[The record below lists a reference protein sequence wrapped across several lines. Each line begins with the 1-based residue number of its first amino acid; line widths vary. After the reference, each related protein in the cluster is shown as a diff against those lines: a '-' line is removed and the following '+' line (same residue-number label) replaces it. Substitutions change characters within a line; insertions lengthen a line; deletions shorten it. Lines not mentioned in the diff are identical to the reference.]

1 MKIQLQLLFL
11 VWTSL
16 AMAQHVRKEER
27 RGFLN
32 GTISTELLTDMQNGN
47 VIQTSAR
54 LRGVNNFTNEGLQR
68 KTNIFF
74 KHESDFRFSPA
85 SYRNQNVS
93 GLINLRSINKT
104 VTLALDSVAPL
115 TNQTDFF
122 DRFMHVEGQ
131 MTAVYQTPLHTS
143 FTRYNGRT
151 DLAENWKSQV
161 LIMATLPFYLN
172 PWKNCVINITPEY
185 SGGNGLGDGTGI
197 SSYPNALYAFPQ
209 AKPYI
214 LRAQIQQL
222 FDLKTFADG
231 SKNTLEVRAGRFIL
245 QEMFNCNQWAYDPK
259 KDFLNFNHTMMSA
272 WDAAT
277 TAYGYTHGVAARL
290 RMKKNIFSGALVT
303 VNAIQGDIT
312 TDWNVRQ
319 GQSINLQYCRALALW
334 SKTLNIHLLAYNNR
348 TFSGAWKDLPNDT
361 NTIGTFSFPDS
372 LKAYHNKTGIGLDAD
387 LALDDET
394 GVFVR
399 FSFNDGRSE
408 SMGYTQADQAFNIGF
423 SKGMSRFKRP
433 NDNFGLA
440 FSANGLSKGHR
451 AYVNAGGNGFMLAGG
466 PINYGYE
473 MAFETYYRLNLFSKT
488 DITFNYQLILNPA
501 YNKDYMRLDA
511 FAVRLQFEF

>member
-16 AMAQHVRKEER
+16 AMAQHLRQEER

-32 GTISTELLTDMQNGN
+32 GIISTELLTDMQNGN
-47 VIQTSAR
+47 VIQTSAH
-54 LRGVNNFTNEGLQR
+54 LGGVNNFTNDGLQR

-85 SYRNQNVS
+85 SYRNQNVI

-131 MTAVYQTPLHTS
+131 MTAVYQTPLHTT
-143 FTRYNGRT
+143 FKRYNGRT
-151 DLAENWKSQV
+151 DIAQDWNSQI

-185 SGGNGLGDGTGI
+185 AGGNGLGDGAAVAG
-197 SSYPNALYAFPQ
+197 YPNALYAYPQ
-209 AKPYI
+209 AKPYL
-214 LRAQIQQL
+214 LRAQIQQE
-222 FDLKTFADG
+222 FTLKTFEDG
-231 SKNTLEVRAGRFIL
+231 SKNTLELSAGRFII
-245 QEMFNCNQWAYDPK
+245 QEMFENNKWSGDPK

-277 TAYGYTHGVAARL
+277 TAYGFTHGIAARL
-290 RMKKNIFSGALVT
+290 RTKKSILSGAMVT
-303 VNAIQGDIT
+303 VNTVAGDIT

-319 GQSINLQYCRALALW
+319 GQSTNLQYCRALKLF
-334 SKTLNIHLLAYNNR
+334 SKDFNIRFLAYNNR
-348 TFSGAWKDLPNDT
+348 TFSGAWKNLPNDT

-372 LKAYHNKTGIGLDAD
+372 LKAYHNKTGLGLDAD
-387 LALDDET
+387 IALDDET
-394 GVFVR
+394 GIFVR
-399 FSFNDGRSE
+399 FSINDGRSE
-408 SMGYTQADQAFNIGF
+408 SMGYTQADHAFNVGF
-423 SKGMSRFKRP
+423 SKSMSRFKRP

-451 AYVNAGGNGFMLAGG
+451 DYLNAGGSGFMLVGG
-466 PINYGYE
+466 PINYGME
-473 MAFETYYRLNLFSKT
+473 MVAETY
-488 DITFNYQLILNPA
+488 
-501 YNKDYMRLDA
+501 
-511 FAVRLQFEF
+511 